1 MEIQIIG
8 IHFEPEVKKGDNL
21 TEIFLDALKKA
32 DLSLKDKDIIV
43 FTSKIIS
50 KSQGRVLDLSEVRVT
65 KKAVELADKT
75 KKDKRVVQLILNES
89 NEIIR
94 VGCDFIIT
102 EVKQGFVCANAG
114 IDESNV
120 AEEKAVLLPDSLQR
134 SANSLRR
141 EIERKTEKKVAVLIS
156 DSIGRAFRDGIVGT
170 CIGVSGLA
178 PVFDRRGELDRFGKV
193 ASITKVAIADEVCA
207 ASNLVM
213 GEFREGV
220 PIALVRGLKFD
231 ETEAADSK
239 DLVFSKKDDVFR

>member
-1 MEIQIIG
+1 MEIRIIG

-21 TEIFLDALKKA
+21 TEIFLDALKEA
-32 DLSLKDKDIIV
+32 DLSLEDKDIIV

-50 KSQGRVLDLSEVRVT
+50 KSQGRVLDLSGVKVT

-75 KKDKRVVQLILNES
+75 KKDKRVVQLILDES
-89 NEIIR
+89 NEIIK

-120 AEEKAVLLPDSLQR
+120 AEEKAVLLPDSPQR

-141 EIERKTEKKVAVLIS
+141 KIEMITGKKVAVLIS
-156 DSIGRAFRDGIVGT
+156 DSVGRAFRDGIVGT
-170 CIGVSGLA
+170 CIGVSGLV
-178 PVFDRRGELDRFGKV
+178 PVFDRRGELDRFDKV